1 MFSRPFP
8 TKRKLQLGDDDGVAG
23 CITFPRLVTYPCAAL
38 TPALAAF
45 RLGYCE
51 IYIARWRRVHVRRRE
66 LFPAGDQDDLHR
78 LRLRI
83 SGAGAFATAFWNGRL
98 EFLAGWFGLVPQA
111 VTHGFIWQLFTYIF
125 LHGGIWH
132 ILFNLLYLCM
142 FGADLE
148 RAWGSRKFYTYFF
161 ICGVGAGVINVIVK
175 MILDPHGLGIA
186 RVPTIGASGAI
197 YGVLLAVAVI
207 MPHRQVWVF
216 PLPVTVSMRVIVI
229 VMGAIEFFGTLGG
242 GGDNVSHVCHLGGML
257 VGYIYLRRG
266 SYIYS
271 VRNYFSDWK
280 RRRMKRKFEV
290 YVRDHQDKPPSNP
303 DNWVN

>member
-1 MFSRPFP
+1 MFDIGSYFP
-8 TKRKLQLGDDDGVAG
+8 PAIKRI
-23 CITFPRLVTYPCAAL
+23 CIVC
-38 TPALAAF
+38 
-45 RLGYCE
+45 
-51 IYIARWRRVHVRRRE
+51 VSV
-66 LFPAGDQDDLHR
+66 
-78 LRLRI
+78 
-83 SGAGAFATAFWNGRL
+83 
-98 EFLAGWFGLVPQA
+98 FLAQELSQLVFRAPGWNFWLQWFGLVPHE
-111 VTHGFIWQLFTYIF
+111 VTHGFVWQLFTYIF
-125 LHGGIWH
+125 LHGGIGH

-175 MILDPHGLGIA
+175 TIMDPHGQGSA
-186 RVPTIGASGAI
+186 WVPTIGASGAI

-216 PLPVTVSMRVIVI
+216 PLPVTVSMRVFVI
-229 VMGAIEFFGTLGG
+229 VMGAIEFFGTIGA

-266 SYIYS
+266 SYGYS
-271 VRNYFSDWK
+271 LRNYFSDWK
-280 RRRMKRKFEV
+280 RRRLKRKFEV

>member
-1 MFSRPFP
+1 MFDIGSYFP
-8 TKRKLQLGDDDGVAG
+8 PAIKRICIACVAVFLLQQLSALLFGDAGVK
-23 CITFPRLVTYPCAAL
+23 
-38 TPALAAF
+38 
-45 RLGYCE
+45 
-51 IYIARWRRVHVRRRE
+51 
-66 LFPAGDQDDLHR
+66 
-78 LRLRI
+78 
-83 SGAGAFATAFWNGRL
+83 FWIQ
-98 EFLAGWFGLVPQA
+98 WFGLVPYAA
-111 VTHGFIWQLFTYIF
+111 VFGFRIWQPFTYIF
-125 LHGGIWH
+125 LHGGILH

-148 RAWGSRKFYTYFF
+148 RAWGSRKFYTYFLV
-161 ICGVGAGVINVIVK
+161 CGVGAGVVNIVVK
-175 MILDPHGLGIA
+175 LLLDPHGRGTAL
-186 RVPTIGASGAI
+186 VPTIGASGAI

-216 PLPVTVSMRVIVI
+216 PLPVTVSMRVFVI
-229 VMGAIEFFGTLGG
+229 VMGAIEFFGTIGA

-266 SYIYS
+266 SYGYS

-280 RRRMKRKFEV
+280 RRRLKRKFEV

>member
-1 MFSRPFP
+1 MFDIGSYFP
-8 TKRKLQLGDDDGVAG
+8 PAIKRI
-23 CITFPRLVTYPCAAL
+23 CIVC
-38 TPALAAF
+38 
-45 RLGYCE
+45 
-51 IYIARWRRVHVRRRE
+51 VSV
-66 LFPAGDQDDLHR
+66 
-78 LRLRI
+78 
-83 SGAGAFATAFWNGRL
+83 
-98 EFLAGWFGLVPQA
+98 FLAQELSQLVFKAPGWNFWLQWFGLVPHE
-111 VTHGFIWQLFTYIF
+111 VTHGFVWQLFTYIF
-125 LHGGIWH
+125 LHGGIGH

-161 ICGVGAGVINVIVK
+161 ICGVGAGAINVIVK
-175 MILDPHGLGIA
+175 TIMDPHGQGSA
-186 RVPTIGASGAI
+186 WVPTIGASGAI

-216 PLPVTVSMRVIVI
+216 PLPVTVSMRVFVI
-229 VMGAIEFFGTLGG
+229 VMGAIEFFGTIGA

-266 SYIYS
+266 SYGYS
-271 VRNYFSDWK
+271 LRNYFSDWK
-280 RRRMKRKFEV
+280 RKRLKRKFEV